1 MLSRLLCIGLTM
13 NNLDS
18 SRIKEVPRAS
28 NQIHKRLES
37 AVINVFSEVDF
48 YQANMR
54 EIARKAGMSF
64 GTIYKYYKN
73 KDHLL
78 FAFIRYW
85 FSLLQDRIRDHLQGI
100 DDTREKLRKLIWV
113 QLDYFERNEDIG
125 RIIWIRTPNSAWM
138 ADTAYEANPLLEI
151 ILEILREGQARGVI
165 DPSIR
170 TALCVNLIIS
180 TTSWAFIDWI
190 YKGKERSLVDEL
202 EPIFEVVWR
211 AVGISGAQ
219 FRRDHLEIRPSN

>member
-1 MLSRLLCIGLTM
+1 MM

-18 SRIKEVPRAS
+18 TAIEKVPRAS
-28 NQIHKRLES
+28 DEIHKRLEA

-78 FAFIRYW
+78 FAFIRSW
-85 FSLLQDRIRDHLQGI
+85 FSILQDRIRDHLQGI
-100 DDTREKLRKLIWV
+100 EDTREKLRKLIWV

-125 RIIWIRTPNSAWM
+125 RIIWIRTPISAWM
-138 ADTAYEANPLLEI
+138 ADKTYEANPLLEI
-151 ILEILREGQARGVI
+151 ILEILREGQVRGVI
-165 DPSIR
+165 DSRIR
-170 TALCVNLIIS
+170 TALCVNLITS
-180 TTSWAFIDWI
+180 TTSWAFIDWV
-190 YKGKERSLVDEL
+190 YKGKERSLIDEL
-202 EPIFEVVWR
+202 GPIFEVVWR
-211 AVGISGAQ
+211 AVGRSSAIT
-219 FRRDHLEIRPSN
+219 

>member
-1 MLSRLLCIGLTM
+1 M

-18 SRIKEVPRAS
+18 KVIDRIPRAS
-28 NQIHKRLES
+28 DEIHKRLEV
-37 AVINVFSEVDF
+37 AVIKVFSEVDF

-54 EIARKAGMSF
+54 EIARNAGMSF

-78 FAFIRYW
+78 FEFIRYW
-85 FSLLQDRIRDHLQGI
+85 FSRLQDRIRDHLQGI
-100 DDTREKLRKLIWV
+100 EGTREKLRKLIWV

-138 ADTAYEANPLLEI
+138 ADETYEANPLLEI

-165 DPSIR
+165 DSSIR
-170 TALCVNLIIS
+170 TALCVNLITS

-190 YKGKERSLVDEL
+190 YQGQERGLTNEL
-202 EPIFEVVWR
+202 DPIFEVIWR
-211 AVGISGAQ
+211 AVATPELN
-219 FRRDHLEIRPSN
+219 RLEA

>member
-1 MLSRLLCIGLTM
+1 MRFMQINSTM

-18 SRIKEVPRAS
+18 NRVAGVPRAS

-78 FAFIRYW
+78 FAFIGYW

-125 RIIWIRTPNSAWM
+125 RIIWIRTPYSAWM
-138 ADTAYEANPLLEI
+138 ADKAYETNPLLEI

-165 DPSIR
+165 DPGIR
-170 TALCVNLIIS
+170 TALSVHLIVS
-180 TTSWAFIDWI
+180 TTSWAFVDWI
-190 YKGKERSLVDEL
+190 YRGKERDLIDEL
-202 EPIFEVVWR
+202 EPIFEVIWR
-211 AVGISGAQ
+211 AVGENGA
-219 FRRDHLEIRPSN
+219 EPK

>member
-1 MLSRLLCIGLTM
+1 MGFYAGGRVQDGWIM

-18 SRIKEVPRAS
+18 TILEKVPRAS
-28 NQIHKRLES
+28 EEIHKRLE
-37 AVINVFSEVDF
+37 AFVIKVFSEVDF

-54 EIARKAGMSF
+54 EIARQAGMSF

-85 FSLLQDRIRDHLQGI
+85 FSMLQDRIRDHLQGI
-100 DDTREKLRKLIWV
+100 EDTREKLRKLIWV
-113 QLDYFERNEDIG
+113 QLDYFERHEDIG

-138 ADTAYEANPLLEI
+138 ADKTYVTNPLLEI

-165 DPSIR
+165 DPRIR
-170 TALCVNLIIS
+170 TSLCVNLITS

-190 YKGKERSLVDEL
+190 YRGKERGLTDEL

-211 AVGISGAQ
+211 AVANPELI
-219 FRRDHLEIRPSN
+219 NM